1 MILSLLPLIFLGI
14 LWSLYLI
21 FKPNRSGL
29 SEGDFVTL
37 GHNEKNDLRTLVE
50 YLRNKDY
57 ISEYFL
63 NRKTIE
69 FMCIVSDYGEGVWE
83 L

>member
-1 MILSLLPLIFLGI
+1 M
-14 LWSLYLI
+14 
-21 FKPNRSGL
+21 
-29 SEGDFVTL
+29 TL